1 MKVKIIRTGEVRTV
15 DDSYGVRMI
24 EQGQAIAAGEAEAKP
39 ERKAAAKPDAK
50 PAAGK

>member
-1 MKVKIIRTGEVRTV
+1 MRVKIIKTGEVKTV
-15 DDSYGVRMI
+15 DDGYGVRLI
-24 EQGQAIAAGEAEAKP
+24 EQGQAIAASETEAKP